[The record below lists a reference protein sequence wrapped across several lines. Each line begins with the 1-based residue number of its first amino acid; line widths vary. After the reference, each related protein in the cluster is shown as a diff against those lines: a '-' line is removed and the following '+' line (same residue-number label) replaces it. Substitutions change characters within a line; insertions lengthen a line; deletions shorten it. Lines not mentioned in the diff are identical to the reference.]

1 MEQTSAVKR
10 SFISEQMPLAIH
22 VEDYEDWRETVKE
35 YIDLK
40 SSIEFAE
47 IIQGSSI
54 QEVRKHLENVTQPL
68 VVIIDLR
75 IDEASPLYEGY
86 HWLLEE
92 WPAFS
97 RKHPQASIFV
107 ISGELDLHD
116 PIQEGIIETLVRRGI
131 PEDHIFRKS
140 RWDEERDQFI
150 EVMDEA
156 LRKQMDAKETSANNI
171 DPYIEHIVHH
181 AAVSDSDRPESLMLP
196 ILIRTTTK
204 EWKYDSVPDL
214 QVLGQIETIYACVG
228 SMRSMEF
235 LQNDPEVIKV
245 EASRPSGGYDCSQ
258 SVPFVNGSAVHNDI
272 GEKGDR
278 VIVALVD
285 SGIDIFH
292 KAFRKSDGTTRIKA
306 IWNQNDT
313 TGTSPEGFLV
323 GTEYKEREI
332 NNFLKKGT
340 VPDLL
345 RTTKKDHGTHVAGIA
360 AGSPTNNFAGGV
372 APEAHLLLVIPS
384 IDVPGVVS
392 IGYSNSHMLALEYIR
407 KVADEENLPV
417 VINVSQGQNAGAHDG
432 TSNLEKAFDG
442 ITAYGQQPGIV
453 VIKSAGNE
461 RDKRIHA
468 KLKLSSTSQAQL
480 DWKVKSSD
488 RGRDVLELWFKASY
502 EFHFRLFDPRNK
514 STPWVTWDQTV
525 SGNFPSGNAYCL
537 TYTKFDRDNGDSRL
551 IVSVSRGTHSNVLE
565 GEWNLE
571 IVSENVK
578 GEGEIHAWLERNIER
593 STEFLNHLDEEVTLS
608 IPGTANHVIAV
619 GSVLSSMPLRL
630 SPFSAYGPTRDGR
643 SKPDLSAPGENIGSS
658 ASHSDDGITTM
669 SGTSM
674 AAPHVTGAIAL
685 LLSRG
690 EKRIEAGLD
699 KHRLNSAQIQAG
711 VVQGVKSYSGS
722 WNRGTGYGVLD
733 IEAFF
738 RVFGFA

>member
-1 MEQTSAVKR
+1 MEQTSTLKR
-10 SFISEQMPLAIH
+10 SFISEQMAVAIH
-22 VEDYEDWRETVKE
+22 VEDYEDWRDTVKE

-40 SSIEFAE
+40 SSIEFE
-47 IIQGSSI
+47 QIIQGSSI
-54 QEVRKHLENVTQPL
+54 EEVREHLDNVTQPL

-86 HWLLEE
+86 HWLLEQ

-107 ISGELDLHD
+107 ISGELH
-116 PIQEGIIETLVRRGI
+116 EGIIETLIRRGI
-131 PEDHIFRKS
+131 PEDHIFRKG
-140 RWDEERDQFI
+140 RWDEERDRFI

-156 LRKQMDAKETSANNI
+156 VQKQMDAKQTCANNI

-181 AAVSDSDRPESLMLP
+181 ATVSDLERAESLMLP
-196 ILIRTTTK
+196 MVIRTTTK

-214 QVLGQIETIYACVG
+214 KVLGQIETIYTCVG
-228 SMRSMEF
+228 STRSIEV
-235 LQNDPEVIKV
+235 LQDDPEVIKV
-245 EASRPSGGYDCSQ
+245 EASRPGGGFDCSQ

-313 TGTSPEGFLV
+313 TGNPPKDFVV
-323 GTEYKEREI
+323 GTEYKESEI
-332 NNFLKKGT
+332 NSFLKKGT
-340 VPDLL
+340 VPDML
-345 RTTKKDHGTHVAGIA
+345 RTTEKDHGTHVAGIA
-360 AGSPTNNFAGGV
+360 AGSPTENFAGGI

-384 IDVPGVVS
+384 IDVSDWVS
-392 IGYSNSHMLALEYIR
+392 VGYSYSHILALEYIR
-407 KVADEENLPV
+407 KVADEENLPI

-432 TSNLEKAFDG
+432 TSNLENAFDG

-468 KLKLSSTSQAQL
+468 KLKLSSSSQEQL
-480 DWKVKSSD
+480 DWRVKSSD
-488 RGRDVLELWFKASY
+488 RGRDVLELWFKASN
-502 EFHFRLFDPRNK
+502 EFQFRLVDPRNK
-514 STPWVTWDQTV
+514 STPRLTWDQTI
-525 SGNFPSGNAYCL
+525 SGNFPSGNAYHL

-551 IVSVSRGTHSNVLE
+551 LVWVSRGTHSNVLE
-565 GEWNLE
+565 GVWSLE

-578 GEGEIHAWLERNIER
+578 GQGEIHAWLERNIER

-619 GSVLSSMPLRL
+619 GSVMSSMPLRL

-643 SKPDLSAPGENIGSS
+643 NKPDL
-658 ASHSDDGITTM
+658 
-669 SGTSM
+669 
-674 AAPHVTGAIAL
+674 
-685 LLSRG
+685 
-690 EKRIEAGLD
+690 
-699 KHRLNSAQIQAG
+699 
-711 VVQGVKSYSGS
+711 
-722 WNRGTGYGVLD
+722 
-733 IEAFF
+733 
-738 RVFGFA
+738 